1 MKLSPYSGCQRR
13 AELKPSMVSISGMC
27 TSSWHLLWSS
37 TSCGDSGGLSTNRT
51 DFGMLLLLGLACL
64 LDGFVAEHGGAQH
77 LPGRVG
83 IVGCRPVQ
91 HAPVVPD
98 DGVTHRPAVAV
109 DLVGS
114 GCAVEQL
121 SQHCATLVEV
131 HADDVVRGGTQHK
144 RFASAAVRPY
154 QRMLVSATLP
164 PARQF
169 LRCRVRG
176 DAAL

>member
-1 MKLSPYSGCQRR
+1 MKLSPSSACQRR
-13 AELKPSMVSISGMC
+13 AELKPSMASISGMC
-27 TSSWHLLWSS
+27 TSSCHFLWSS

-51 DFGMLLLLGLACL
+51 DFGMFLLPGLACL

-91 HAPVVPD
+91 HALIVPD
-98 DGVTHRPAVAV
+98 DGVTDRPAVTV
-109 DLVGS
+109 DLIGS

-121 SQHCATLVEV
+121 SQQPATLVKI
-131 HADDVVRGGTQHK
+131 HADDVVRGRAQHK

-154 QRMLVSATLP
+154 QRVLVSATLP
-164 PARQF
+164 PALF
-169 LRCRVRG
+169 LLRSGVRG